1 MSNQLFIATYL
12 IILIAYFIGSIV
24 MIYHIFAFGI
34 NNKVAI
40 ISTITY
46 ILGSF
51 ILLILLYSDLQSILS
66 LTN

>member
-1 MSNQLFIATYL
+1 MSNQLFAITYL
-12 IILIAYFIGSIV
+12 VILIAYIIGSIV

-34 NNKVAI
+34 NTRVAI
-40 ISTITY
+40 VSTIAY

-51 ILLILLYSDLQSILS
+51 ILLILLFANLQSILS